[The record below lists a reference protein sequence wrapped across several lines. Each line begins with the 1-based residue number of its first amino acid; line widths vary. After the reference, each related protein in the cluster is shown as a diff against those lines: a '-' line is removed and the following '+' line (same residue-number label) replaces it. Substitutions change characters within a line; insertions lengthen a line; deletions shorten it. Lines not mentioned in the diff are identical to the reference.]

1 MIPVESLSP
10 RAICAHMALL
20 IQSGINDEMPSFA
33 KNYNEEETV
42 AIVAYL
48 KTLH

>member
-1 MIPVESLSP
+1 
-10 RAICAHMALL
+10 MALP
-20 IQSGINDEMPSFA
+20 IQSGKKDEMPSFA
-33 KNYNEEETV
+33 KKYNEEETV